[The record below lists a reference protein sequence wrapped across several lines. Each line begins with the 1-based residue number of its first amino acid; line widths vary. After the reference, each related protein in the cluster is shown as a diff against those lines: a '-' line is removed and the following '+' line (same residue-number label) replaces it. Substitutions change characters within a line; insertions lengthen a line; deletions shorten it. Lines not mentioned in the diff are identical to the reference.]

1 MEKTQ
6 ILDVIKKN
14 VLENVDEITEEELD
28 PQKSMR
34 DYGANSLDIIEIV
47 SGSMRELNIKIP
59 RAELT
64 DIQNMNELAEKF
76 LEYVDK

>member
-64 DIQNMNELAEKF
+64 EIQNMNELAEKF
-76 LEYVDK
+76 LEHVDK

>member
-64 DIQNMNELAEKF
+64 DILNMNELAEKF
-76 LEYVDK
+76 LVYVDK

>member
-14 VLENVDEITEEELD
+14 VLENVDEISEEELD

-59 RAELT
+59 RSELT
-64 DIQNMNELAEKF
+64 DIQNMDELAQKF